1 MTDVD
6 EGATAGGGS
15 EPDERRAEAQENR
28 AETVERRFAAS
39 AEQVPAI
46 VAFVMEHAEPW
57 GVHQRRR
64 MQLQLALEEAV
75 VNICDYAYETPP
87 GEIVMRVEPS
97 TTRFAVELVDE
108 GVPFDPLAVEEPDLR
123 SEARERPVG
132 GLGILLVRRVIDEVT
147 YRRAGGRNI
156 LRLVIGRT

>member
-1 MTDVD
+1 MTGV
-6 EGATAGGGS
+6 GGGGAAGRGPG
-15 EPDERRAEAQENR
+15 PDERRREADEGR
-28 AETVERRFAAS
+28 AETVERRFVAS
-39 AEQVPAI
+39 SEQVPAI

-75 VNICDYAYETPP
+75 VNICHYAYETPP
-87 GEIVMRVEPS
+87 GEIVVRVEPS
-97 TTRFAVELVDE
+97 PARFAVELVDE

-123 SEARERPVG
+123 SAAEERPIG

-147 YRRAGGRNI
+147 YRRDGERNI